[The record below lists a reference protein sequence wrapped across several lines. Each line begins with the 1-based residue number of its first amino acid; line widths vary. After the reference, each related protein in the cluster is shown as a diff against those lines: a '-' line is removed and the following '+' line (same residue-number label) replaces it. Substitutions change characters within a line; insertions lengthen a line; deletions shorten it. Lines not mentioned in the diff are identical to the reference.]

1 MSNMVATRDAFGQAL
16 VELGAE
22 NPQVVVLSGDL
33 AESTR
38 AALFGEHY
46 PERFFEMGISEQ
58 DLVGTA
64 AGLALGGKIPF
75 VCTYAVF
82 AVSRAFDQIRV
93 SVCYTSANV
102 KLAVTHAGL
111 SVGEDGATAM
121 TLEDLALM
129 CSLPSMTVV
138 VPADA
143 GETKAAV
150 RAAAVWKGPL
160 YLRMGRSPVPVLEE
174 PGADWQIGHARRM
187 RAGKDVT
194 LVACGAM
201 VSAAL
206 EAAETLSQ
214 QGISADVLNFHTL
227 KPFDCA
233 ALVESA
239 SRSGGVVVAE
249 EHNIFGGL
257 GSIAAR
263 VLGENCPVPMR
274 FIATQDTFGES
285 GKPEELMQ
293 KYGLTSERIVAAALE
308 LLQPEGVRQ

>member
-1 MSNMVATRDAFGQAL
+1 MSNSVATRDAFGQAL
-16 VELGAE
+16 IELGNH

-38 AALFGEHY
+38 AALFGERY

-64 AGLALGGKIPF
+64 TGLALGGKIPF
-75 VCTYAVF
+75 VCTYAAF

-93 SVCYTSANV
+93 SVCYTGANV

-111 SVGEDGATAM
+111 SVGEDGASAM

-129 CSLPSMTVV
+129 CSLPGMTVL
-138 VPADA
+138 VPADSN
-143 GETKAAV
+143 ETKIAV
-150 RAAAVWKGPL
+150 RAATEWNGPL
-160 YLRMGRSPVPVLEE
+160 YLRMGRSPVPVLPE
-174 PGADWQIGHARRM
+174 PGADWKIGRARPM
-187 RAGKDVT
+187 RTGEDIT

-206 EAAETLSQ
+206 DAAEMLSK

-227 KPFDCA
+227 KPFDHT
-233 ALVESA
+233 ALVASA
-239 SRSGGVVVAE
+239 RRSGRVVVAE

-263 VLGENCPVPMR
+263 VLGEHCPVPMR

-285 GKPEELMQ
+285 GKPEELME
-293 KYGLTSERIVAAALE
+293 KYGLTSQRIVAAALE
-308 LLQPEGVRQ
+308 LLQTKEVWQ

>member
-1 MSNMVATRDAFGQAL
+1 MSSAVATRDAFGKAL

-38 AALFGEHY
+38 AAMFGERY

-75 VCTYAVF
+75 VCSYAAF

-93 SVCYTSANV
+93 SVCYTGANV

-111 SVGEDGATAM
+111 SVGEDGASAM

-129 CSLPSMTVV
+129 CSLPGMTVL
-138 VPADA
+138 VPADSN
-143 GETKAAV
+143 ETESAV
-150 RAAAVWKGPL
+150 HAAAAWDGPV
-160 YLRMGRSPVPVLEE
+160 YLRMGRSPVPVLPE
-174 PGADWQIGHARRM
+174 PDIDWQIGRARRM
-187 RAGKDVT
+187 RTGADVT
-194 LVACGAM
+194 LAACGVM
-201 VSAAL
+201 VAAAL
-206 EAAETLSQ
+206 EAADALSQ
-214 QGISADVLNFHTL
+214 QSISADVLNFHTL
-227 KPFDCA
+227 KPFDRV
-233 ALVESA
+233 ALIESA
-239 SRSGGVVVAE
+239 RRTGRVVVAE

-263 VLGENCPVPMR
+263 VLSEEYPIPMR
-274 FIATQDTFGES
+274 FIAAQDTFGES

-293 KYGLTSERIVAAALE
+293 KYGLTSAHIIAAALE
-308 LLQPEGVRQ
+308 LI